1 MPIFLQRWQ
10 SQDAFTATK
19 AVPQAQLLSLC
30 GCSISPKV
38 RYLSSVPSV
47 HQKTDTCFTPGN
59 LFHPRMALQEAVGE
73 GNRDVCRAG
82 THCPDKLR
90 VTGTDLI
97 SLTADTNT
105 FWNLIQ
111 HRRELHHFR
120 LHWSLNTSKHPCL
133 KRTTLTAPN
142 PRTSIYLWIGKWVV
156 CCIEHPLMLWLD
168 SMSRNTSCH
177 QPTAQ
182 RTALLKPLHTPH
194 QSPGQRCR
202 SKARG
207 RPPSAAPTAQHTP
220 HTVPQAQPTASSA
233 ATAFLTHSHIPRP

>member
-1 MPIFLQRWQ
+1 MESLAVRDPRICQVYCKPSLVPSSLFLHTNYLQHFLTRAQVHISVEILTFTQNPEGFIKSTRWLTFKMPIFLQRWQ

-142 PRTSIYLWIGKWVV
+142 PRTSIYLWIGK
-156 CCIEHPLMLWLD
+156 
-168 SMSRNTSCH
+168 
-177 QPTAQ
+177 
-182 RTALLKPLHTPH
+182 
-194 QSPGQRCR
+194 
-202 SKARG
+202 
-207 RPPSAAPTAQHTP
+207 
-220 HTVPQAQPTASSA
+220 
-233 ATAFLTHSHIPRP
+233 